1 MSKEEKPMLL
11 DFSSLELIPKLL
23 EKIES
28 LEKEIYIIKNSVVP
42 KYDLTKRDGV
52 LKYLDISESTLNKM
66 INRDFRFKEGYHYI
80 REIKNGKSIIKFVSG
95 AIVEFKKERDNETLH

>member
-1 MSKEEKPMLL
+1 MSAVDFEVLKRIPDILKLMESMQEELH
-11 DFSSLELIPKLL
+11 ELKQYV
-23 EKIES
+23 K
-28 LEKEIYIIKNSVVP
+28 P

>member
-1 MSKEEKPMLL
+1 MSYVDFEVLKRIPDILKAMESMQEELKELKQYV
-11 DFSSLELIPKLL
+11 K
-23 EKIES
+23 
-28 LEKEIYIIKNSVVP
+28 P